1 MSPQKALKTLQKGE
15 PLSRVFVE
23 QLPLDKHSFTE
34 AVRINDCVIQS
45 LSGRGSSFEKGL
57 KADTCTFLDTVS
69 LGAGQV
75 QGESESVAG
84 AVASK
89 EISFFRS
96 KFFEGANLEG
106 VSVEGQLYFSN
117 VEVNQRLDLSGVD
130 ISGTVNLGN
139 SRIYGLVSRNSSI
152 GGLLILRNS
161 HFDHHF
167 YLNSLVQKG
176 MLQGENTEFRGEAY
190 VGESSFAQEV
200 NFSGATFHDEV
211 VIDSTEFIEGF
222 EFEGARVKGDVL
234 FTDIEFNAWV
244 SMDWTKWT
252 APATFKNVSTAG
264 DFSLQD
270 AQFAQTFTVE
280 ISSFQSDTNFART
293 QFEGDALFQV
303 ANFVGRTGFRDTV
316 FRGRF
321 ILDRVSAM
329 DNVYFSRAFF
339 EGLVEIVK
347 AKVEGKM
354 YFPRV
359 DFSKGLDVSRSN
371 FGNGLDLSNIF
382 AGSNVSLSFCDIDG
396 HFDLTE
402 SETRGTVQLADS
414 SFAGTLSFTEAK
426 SDSIDI
432 RASQIKNRMASEI
445 DKHWGMAS
453 KEWELLKDSF
463 QRQNRSN
470 DADFA
475 SFKLRQLDNR
485 TPATGPAKLSKMF
498 ERVFI
503 EWGTGYGTKPENVF
517 FMSFIAIILFATA
530 FSYFSADVVDPGS
543 RSFADYVKFSFA
555 IFSTLGTSNMIVALE
570 AFVGGFL
577 MAMFTA
583 LLTRRIFRD

>member
-1 MSPQKALKTLQKGE
+1 
-15 PLSRVFVE
+15 
-23 QLPLDKHSFTE
+23 
-34 AVRINDCVIQS
+34 
-45 LSGRGSSFEKGL
+45 
-57 KADTCTFLDTVS
+57 
-69 LGAGQV
+69 
-75 QGESESVAG
+75 
-84 AVASK
+84 
-89 EISFFRS
+89 
-96 KFFEGANLEG
+96 
-106 VSVEGQLYFSN
+106 
-117 VEVNQRLDLSGVD
+117 
-130 ISGTVNLGN
+130 
-139 SRIYGLVSRNSSI
+139 
-152 GGLLILRNS
+152 
-161 HFDHHF
+161 
-167 YLNSLVQKG
+167 
-176 MLQGENTEFRGEAY
+176 
-190 VGESSFAQEV
+190 
-200 NFSGATFHDEV
+200 
-211 VIDSTEFIEGF
+211 
-222 EFEGARVKGDVL
+222 VKGDVL

-354 YFPRV
+354 Y
-359 DFSKGLDVSRSN
+359 
-371 FGNGLDLSNIF
+371 GLDLSNIF

-485 TPATGPAKLSKMF
+485 TPATGLAKLSKAF

-555 IFSTLGTSNMIVALE
+555 IFSTLGTLE